1 MPGEL
6 IITEKPSAALKIAEA
21 LADSKIENRKKDGVN
36 YYTFSRGGK
45 HITVVPAVG
54 HLFTVA
60 EKKKSFKY
68 PSFELEWKPVYED
81 NKNAGYAKKYAD
93 TIREEGKK
101 ASSFVIACDYDIEG
115 EVIGLNAIR
124 FLCSQK

>member
-68 PSFELEWKPVYED
+68 PSFELEWKPV
-81 NKNAGYAKKYAD
+81 AD
-93 TIREEGKK
+93 VDKK
-101 ASSFVIACDYDIEG
+101 AAYSKQYLDVIKKLAKDADSFTVACDFDIEG
-115 EVIGLNAIR
+115 E
-124 FLCSQK
+124 